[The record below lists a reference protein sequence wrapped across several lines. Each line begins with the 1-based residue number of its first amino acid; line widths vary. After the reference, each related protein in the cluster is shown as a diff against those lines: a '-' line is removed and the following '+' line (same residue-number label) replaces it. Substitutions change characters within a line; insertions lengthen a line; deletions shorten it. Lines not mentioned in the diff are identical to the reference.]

1 MRKDASFA
9 SQALSGDDSRAED
22 GQDIRPIA
30 IGKLQPPEE
39 PTVRAAACVAVA
51 YYLAAELGAALAF
64 PSASVSMLWAPNAI
78 LLAALVLAKR
88 KSWWVYL
95 AMVLPAHLLAQL
107 PDVPLRIV
115 AIQYIVNCSTALIGA
130 FALSAFSPD
139 AARFNTLKAAIGLIA
154 FGALLA
160 SVSTSI
166 LLAAAFLALGVI
178 DSFWVTV
185 FARSLTNAF
194 AILTLVPLIVRAANW
209 IRTGGRPVP
218 AMRAAEGCLLF
229 VTLAAVGIAV
239 FAAPVI
245 GLTDSPA
252 ILYAPLPML
261 LWAAMRFGV
270 VGACGS
276 ILLLG
281 SLATWGIVNGM
292 GPFTVLSP
300 PQNAGSLVLYFV
312 ALCTPLLLLA
322 AALEERHT
330 LLLAKGPMQARFR
343 TLFARNIV
351 PAIIWRSGGHIVDAN
366 DAFYRLTGFEPTDL
380 EGDQIQLPS
389 LSTNTA
395 KWPAESSDAR
405 SWMPDSD
412 SQERELVLRDG
423 RKNPVLV
430 QTLPLPGQSNE
441 RVSFA
446 LDLSPI
452 RRAEEAR
459 RRADLLHT
467 AILAS
472 IRDQIVVL
480 DATGIIIEANDSW
493 RRFVECAAI
502 RPFES
507 ARIGSHYLELC
518 AAAAANGDAVAADL
532 LAAVRDVL
540 EGMSARRR
548 LELAIETADG
558 LLWFEICIEPLRRSE
573 GGAVIIRSDITERKT
588 ATLQAGEQ
596 RQQLALLGRAAVLG
610 ELSGAFAH
618 ELNQPLTS
626 ILGNAE
632 AALQL
637 LMRDSADL
645 PEIRDILRDIIQ
657 DDVRAAEVIQ
667 RLRSMLARG
676 EIQRQPVDLNQVV
689 REVLELAHSDLITR
703 GVSVGMQL
711 DPNAAR
717 VLADKVQ
724 MQQVALNL
732 IVNACEAMSGAAP
745 SERKL
750 TIATQLAGDGSFIE
764 CSFTDAGRGIPSG
777 DLERIFQPFVTT
789 KKHGLGLGLAICRS
803 IVEAHG
809 GRLWAEHGPNGGAI
823 FRFTARINA

>member
-1 MRKDASFA
+1 
-9 SQALSGDDSRAED
+9 
-22 GQDIRPIA
+22 
-30 IGKLQPPEE
+30 
-39 PTVRAAACVAVA
+39 
-51 YYLAAELGAALAF
+51 
-64 PSASVSMLWAPNAI
+64 
-78 LLAALVLAKR
+78 
-88 KSWWVYL
+88 
-95 AMVLPAHLLAQL
+95 
-107 PDVPLRIV
+107 LR
-115 AIQYIVNCSTALIGA
+115 
-130 FALSAFSPD
+130 
-139 AARFNTLKAAIGLIA
+139 AAIGLIA

-166 LLAAAFLALGVI
+166 LMAAAFLAIGMI
-178 DSFWVTV
+178 HNFWVTV
-185 FARSLTNAF
+185 FARALTNAF
-194 AILTLVPLIVRAANW
+194 AILTLVPLIVRAATW
-209 IRTGGRPVP
+209 IRTGGHPVP

-229 VTLAAVGIAV
+229 VTLAAVGITV
-239 FAAPVI
+239 FAAPAI
-245 GLTDSPA
+245 GLTDSTA
-252 ILYAPLPML
+252 ILYAPLPIL

-270 VGACGS
+270 VGASGS
-276 ILLLG
+276 VLLLG
-281 SLATWGIVNGM
+281 GLATWGIVNRM
-292 GPFTVLSP
+292 GPFVALPP
-300 PQNAGSLVLYFV
+300 PQNAVSAVLYFV

-322 AALEERHT
+322 AALEERHA
-330 LLLAKGPMQARFR
+330 LQSAKGPMEARFR

-351 PAIIWRSGGHIVDAN
+351 PTLISQSGGRIVDAN
-366 DAFYRLTGFEPTDL
+366 DAFYHLTGYEPSDL
-380 EGDQIQLPS
+380 KDGQIQLPS
-389 LSTNTA
+389 LTGTA
-395 KWPAESSDAR
+395 PLPAESSDSR
-405 SWMPDSD
+405 SWTPDAD
-412 SQERELVLRDG
+412 LQERELPLRDG
-423 RKNPVLV
+423 RKIPVV
-430 QTLPLPGQSNE
+430 VETLPLPGGSNE

-452 RRAEEAR
+452 RRAEEGRQQAN
-459 RRADLLHT
+459 LLHA

-480 DATGIIIEANDSW
+480 DAAGIIIEANDSW
-493 RRFVECAAI
+493 RSFVERAAI

-507 ARIGSHYLELC
+507 ASVGSHYLESC
-518 AAAAANGDAVAADL
+518 AGAAANGDAMAADL

-540 EGMSARRR
+540 DGISARRR
-548 LELAIETADG
+548 LEVAIETADG

-573 GGAVIIRSDITERKT
+573 GGAVIIQTDITERKK

-596 RQQLALLGRAAVLG
+596 RQQLVLLGRAAVLG

-711 DPNAAR
+711 DPNAAP

-732 IVNACEAMSGAAP
+732 IVNACEAMSGVAP
-745 SERKL
+745 SGRKL
-750 TIATQLAGDGSFIE
+750 TIATQLASDGSFIE
-764 CSFTDAGRGIPSG
+764 CSFSDLGRGIPNG
-777 DLERIFQPFVTT
+777 DLERVFQPFVTT

-809 GRLWAEHGPNGGAI
+809 GRLWAEHGPDGGAV

>member
-1 MRKDASFA
+1 MSKDASFA
-9 SQALSGDDSRAED
+9 SQAMSGDDSHAD
-22 GQDIRPIA
+22 HGLDIRPIA
-30 IGKLQPPEE
+30 LGKLQPPAE

-51 YYLAAELGAALAF
+51 YYLTAELGAALAF
-64 PSASVSMLWAPNAI
+64 PSAGVSLLWAPNAI

-88 KSWWVYL
+88 KHWWVYL

-107 PDVPLRIV
+107 PNVPLAV
-115 AIQYIVNCSTALIGA
+115 LGIQYVVNCSTALIGA
-130 FALSAFSPD
+130 FALSAFAPD
-139 AARFNTLKAAIGLIA
+139 AGRFNSVRAAIGLIA

-160 SVSTSI
+160 PVSTSI
-166 LLAAAFLALGVI
+166 LLAAAFLALGRI
-178 DSFWVTV
+178 DNFWVTV
-185 FARSLTNAF
+185 FARALTNAF
-194 AILTLVPLIVRAANW
+194 AILTLVPLIVRAAAW
-209 IRTGGRPVP
+209 IRTGGHPVP

-229 VTLAAVGIAV
+229 VMLAATGITV
-239 FAAPVI
+239 FAAPAI
-245 GLTDSPA
+245 GVTDSPA
-252 ILYAPLPML
+252 ILYAPVPLL

-281 SLATWGIVNGM
+281 TLATWGIVNHM
-292 GPFTVLSP
+292 GPFIVQPP
-300 PQNAGSLVLYFV
+300 PQNAVSAVLYFV
-312 ALCTPLLLLA
+312 ALCAPLLLMA
-322 AALEERHT
+322 AALEERRA
-330 LLLAKGPMQARFR
+330 LQSAKGPLEARFR
-343 TLFARNIV
+343 TLFARNII
-351 PAIIWRSGGHIVDAN
+351 PTLISHSGGRIVDAN
-366 DAFYRLTGFEPTDL
+366 DAFFHLTGYEPADL
-380 EGDQIQLPS
+380 RDGQVQLPS
-389 LSTNTA
+389 LDTSAAQTSAEPGDSNTWIPEA
-395 KWPAESSDAR
+395 DI
-405 SWMPDSD
+405 
-412 SQERELVLRDG
+412 QERELTARDG
-423 RKNPVLV
+423 RKIPVAV
-430 QTLPLPGQSNE
+430 ETLPLPGLPNE

-446 LDLSPI
+446 LDLSPV
-452 RRAEEAR
+452 RRAEEGR
-459 RRADLLHT
+459 QQADLLHA

-480 DATGIIIEANDSW
+480 DAAGIIIEANDSW
-493 RRFVECAAI
+493 RRFVERAAI

-507 ARIGSHYLELC
+507 AHVGSHYLESC
-518 AAAAANGDAVAADL
+518 AGAAANGDAMAADL

-540 EGMSARRR
+540 DGMSARRR
-548 LELAIETADG
+548 LEVAVETADG
-558 LLWFEICIEPLRRSE
+558 LLWFEISIEPLRRAE
-573 GGAVIIRSDITERKT
+573 GGAVIVRTDITERKK

-596 RQQLALLGRAAVLG
+596 RQQLVLLGRAAVLG

-703 GVSVGMQL
+703 GVSVVMQL
-711 DPNAAR
+711 DPSASQ

-732 IVNACEAMSGAAP
+732 IGNACEAMSGVAP
-745 SERKL
+745 AGRKL
-750 TIATQLAGDGSFIE
+750 IIATQLAGDGSFIE
-764 CSFTDAGRGIPSG
+764 CSFLDQGQGIPSG

-809 GRLWAEHGPNGGAI
+809 GRLWAEHGPDGGAV
-823 FRFTARINA
+823 FRFTARISA

>member
-1 MRKDASFA
+1 MTE
-9 SQALSGDDSRAED
+9 DDSRADHEL
-22 GQDIRPIA
+22 DIRPLA
-30 IGKLQPPEE
+30 LGKLQPPAE
-39 PTVRAAACVAVA
+39 PTIRAAASVAVA
-51 YYLAAELGAALAF
+51 YYLTAELGAALAF
-64 PSASVSMLWAPNAI
+64 PSAPVSLLWAPNAI

-88 KSWWVYL
+88 KYWWVYL

-107 PDVPLRIV
+107 PNVSPEV
-115 AIQYIVNCSTALIGA
+115 VVIQYVVNCSTALIGA
-130 FALSAFSPD
+130 FALSAFAPD
-139 AARFNTLKAAIGLIA
+139 AGRFNTVKAAIGLIA

-166 LLAAAFLALGVI
+166 LLAAAFLALGMI
-178 DSFWVTV
+178 RNFWVTV
-185 FARSLTNAF
+185 FARALTNAF
-194 AILTLVPLIVRAANW
+194 AILTLVPLIVRAAAW
-209 IRTGGRPVP
+209 IRSGGRPVP
-218 AMRAAEGCLLF
+218 VMRAAEGCLLF
-229 VTLAAVGIAV
+229 VMLAAVGIVV
-239 FAAPVI
+239 FAAPTI
-245 GLTDSPA
+245 GLTESQS
-252 ILYAPLPML
+252 ILYAPLPFL

-276 ILLLG
+276 ILLMG
-281 SLATWGIVNGM
+281 ALATWGIVNGM
-292 GPFTVLSP
+292 GPFIGQPP
-300 PQNAGSLVLYFV
+300 PQNAVSAVLYFV
-312 ALCTPLLLLA
+312 ALCAPLLLLA
-322 AALEERHT
+322 AALEERRA
-330 LLLAKGPMQARFR
+330 LLSARGPMEARFR

-351 PAIIWRSGGHIVDAN
+351 PTVISQSEGRIVDAN
-366 DAFYRLTGFEPTDL
+366 DAFYHLTGYEPADL
-380 EGDQIQLPS
+380 QDGLVQLPM
-389 LSTNTA
+389 TG
-395 KWPAESSDAR
+395 AR
-405 SWMPDSD
+405 SALPESGESKAWTPDAD
-412 SQERELVLRDG
+412 LQERELSHRDG
-423 RKNPVLV
+423 RKIPVV
-430 QTLPLPGQSNE
+430 VETLPLPGTTNE

-452 RRAEEAR
+452 RRAEEGR
-459 RRADLLHT
+459 QQSDQLHA

-480 DATGIIIEANDSW
+480 DAAGIIIEANDSW
-493 RRFVECAAI
+493 RRFVERAAI

-507 ARIGSHYLELC
+507 ASVGSHYLESC
-518 AAAAANGDAVAADL
+518 AGAAATGDAMSADL

-540 EGMSARRR
+540 DGISARRR
-548 LELAIETADG
+548 LEVAIETADG
-558 LLWFEICIEPLRRSE
+558 LLWFEICIEPLHRSE
-573 GGAVIIRSDITERKT
+573 GGAVIIQTDITERKK

-703 GVSVGMQL
+703 GVTVGMQL
-711 DPNAAR
+711 DPNAAP

-732 IVNACEAMSGAAP
+732 VVNACEAMSGVAP
-745 SERKL
+745 SGRKL
-750 TIATQLAGDGSFIE
+750 TIATQLASDGSFIE
-764 CSFTDAGRGIPSG
+764 CSVSDLGRGIPDG

-809 GRLWAEHGPNGGAI
+809 GRLWAENGPDGGAV
-823 FRFTARINA
+823 FRFTAKINA